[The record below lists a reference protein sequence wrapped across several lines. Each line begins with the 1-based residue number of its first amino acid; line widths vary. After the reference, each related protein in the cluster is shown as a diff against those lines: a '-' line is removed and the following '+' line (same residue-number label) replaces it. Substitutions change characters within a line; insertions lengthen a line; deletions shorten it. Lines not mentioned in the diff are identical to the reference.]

1 MRGVRGE
8 WCGPSCGQGSG
19 RAARMWGVAVGEQGG
34 QRAGF
39 GAQLSAPPCAESP
52 WVPLRVRILHQGRT
66 LREVRANI
74 TVEVRPSPPASPRH
88 AGSPGARAEPRHC
101 AHPPTPPSPLLQD
114 PDFAEVLSD
123 LSARELQ
130 WLVQGQ
136 LRIVAETEGRHA
148 RQLAGTITA
157 RRGCDSEHGHPG
169 AQGAAV
175 APSPASPPPPPRSS
189 LPGFKP
195 SRACCAGRTPCCRP
209 RRGPW
214 ARPSWPCTRTARCS
228 TR

>member
-1 MRGVRGE
+1 MCKDGGCKGVMVRAKLWAGVGACSEDVGCCFWEAGGAEGWVWGSALCPALPRIPLGAAAGPHPAPGPDAAGGPCQHHRGGTAVPTLAPGPGLSRGT
-8 WCGPSCGQGSG
+8 
-19 RAARMWGVAVGEQGG
+19 
-34 QRAGF
+34 
-39 GAQLSAPPCAESP
+39 APPP
-52 WVPLRVRILHQGRT
+52 H
-66 LREVRANI
+66 
-74 TVEVRPSPPASPRH
+74 
-88 AGSPGARAEPRHC
+88 
-101 AHPPTPPSPLLQD
+101 TPPSPLLQD
-114 PDFAEVLSD
+114 PDFAEVLSE

-157 RRGCDSEHGHPG
+157 RRSCDSEHGHPG

-175 APSPASPPPPPRSS
+175 PPSPASPPPPPRSS

-214 ARPSWPCTRTARCS
+214 ARPS
-228 TR
+228 